1 MSGRSRL
8 SGVVAA
14 SLLLLPSLSL
24 LRAQGTP
31 AAPVAVRH
39 AWTLRDLQ
47 FGACVD
53 FLMDPGSAAKQ
64 LEVGFQPVPASRVP
78 GLSTQLKYVVSGD
91 TLYASWIPARLCF
104 LDYASVTSG
113 DHLIDPEGGDNSSM
127 IGFWGIAARRVGT
140 GNGGDEEAIVQWWT
154 SHWRI
159 RQTSELAYIPMKV
172 VDRSRGKVPESTR
185 DRYQVKIG
193 KTIITWEGTLPTDSS
208 AVAAPLGATLV
219 FDGQRK
225 TAWTA
230 HAALTPR
237 WIRPLSGVLR
247 VEGKDDLAKTLRASP
262 VRAFGPLYS
271 GGDGR
276 VEFLRP

>member
-1 MSGRSRL
+1 MIGRSRL
-8 SGVVAA
+8 FSVVTAL
-14 SLLLLPSLSL
+14 LLLLPSLSL

-31 AAPVAVRH
+31 AAPIAIRH
-39 AWTLRDLQ
+39 AWALRNLQ

-53 FLMDPGSAAKQ
+53 FLMAPASAAAQ
-64 LEVGFQPVPASRVP
+64 LEVGFQPVPASRSA
-78 GLSTQLKYVVSGD
+78 GLPTPLRYVVSGD
-91 TLYASWIPARLCF
+91 TTYAGWIPARLCF

-113 DHLIDPEGGDNSSM
+113 EHLIDPEGGDNSSM
-127 IGFWGIAARRVGT
+127 IGYWGIAARRVGT
-140 GNGGDEEAIVQWWT
+140 GNGGNEEAIVQWWT

-172 VDRSRGKVPESTR
+172 VDRTRGKVPETTR

-193 KTIITWEGTLPTDSS
+193 KTIVTWEGTLPADSS

-219 FDGQRK
+219 FEGQQK
-225 TAWTA
+225 TNWTA
-230 HAALTPR
+230 HASLTPR
-237 WIRPLSGVLR
+237 WMRPLSGVLR
-247 VEGKDDLAKTLRASP
+247 VEGKDDLAKALLASP
-262 VRAFGPLYS
+262 IRSFGPLYN